1 MYSLAWPWVLLA
13 LPLPI
18 IVRKLLPASRSIAEA
33 GLRVPTLRGFETLKD
48 RSDAEQL
55 LNWRFWVAVLAWLLL
70 VVAAARPER
79 IGDEIDVPVS
89 GRNLML
95 AVDLSGSMDQKDF
108 ELGSRRV
115 DRLTATKAVASDFI
129 ARREGDRIGLILF
142 GERAYL
148 QVPLTLDRETVK
160 VLLLEAFIGL
170 AGEKTA
176 IGDAITLAVRR
187 VHEQPDEAGEQ
198 VLVLL
203 TDGANTAGEVD
214 PLKAAELAQQ
224 VGLRIYTI
232 GIGAEQLEVSSL
244 IGGRR
249 SINPSADLDEA
260 TLTQIADLTGG
271 RYFRATDTASLQD
284 IYRLVDELE
293 PVEEPESGFRPVQ
306 SLYYYPLGAAFAL
319 ATLLSLVS
327 LLHELRVR
335 LTVRRSL
342 KVRSECRLT
351 FTGCVPNGCW
361 LSRWW
366 SWSPF
371 CWDVATWARAI
382 GSRSLIAR

>member
-1 MYSLAWPWVLLA
+1 MWSLAWPWALLT

-18 IVRKLLPASRSIAEA
+18 LANRFLPETSSLQDA
-33 GLRVPTLRGFETLKD
+33 GLRVPRLGGFAVLAD
-48 RSDAEQL
+48 RSHAEQL
-55 LNWRFWVAVLAWLLL
+55 LSWKLWIAAVAWLLL

-79 IGDEIDVPVS
+79 IGDELEVPVS

-108 ELGSRRV
+108 ELGARRV

-129 ARREGDRIGLILF
+129 SRREGDRIGLILF

-176 IGDAITLAVRR
+176 IGDAITLAVKLI
-187 VHEQPDEAGEQ
+187 HDLEEDPGEQ
-198 VLVLL
+198 VLILL
-203 TDGANTAGEVD
+203 TDGANTAGEVQ
-214 PLKAAELAQQ
+214 PMKAAQLAQQ

-249 SINPSADLDEA
+249 NINPSADLDEE
-260 TLTQIADLTGG
+260 TLTGIAELTGG
-271 RYFRATDTASLQD
+271 RYFRAKDTAGLQD

-293 PVEEPESGFRPVQ
+293 PVEEPEAGFRPVK
-306 SLYYYPLGAAFAL
+306 SLFHVPLAGAFAL
-319 ATLLSLVS
+319 AAFLVLSNLLQSVLA
-327 LLHELRVR
+327 
-335 LTVRRSL
+335 RRAS
-342 KVRSECRLT
+342 KVQIDA
-351 FTGCVPNGCW
+351 G
-361 LSRWW
+361 
-366 SWSPF
+366 
-371 CWDVATWARAI
+371 
-382 GSRSLIAR
+382 

>member
-1 MYSLAWPWVLLA
+1 MWSLAWPWALVA
-13 LPLPI
+13 LPLPLL
-18 IVRKLLPASRSIAEA
+18 VRRLLPEARGLSEA
-33 GLRVPTLRGFETLKD
+33 GLKVPSLSGFATLRD
-48 RSDAEQL
+48 RSEAEKL
-55 LNWRFWVAVLAWLLL
+55 LNWRTWIAVLAWLLL
-70 VVAAARPER
+70 VLAAARPER
-79 IGDEIDVPVS
+79 VGDELDVPVA

-108 ELGSRRV
+108 ELGNRRV

-148 QVPLTLDRETVK
+148 QVPLTLDRDTVRT
-160 VLLLEAFIGL
+160 LLLEAEIGL

-187 VHEQPDEAGEQ
+187 VHEQAVEAGEQ

-203 TDGANTAGEVD
+203 TDGANTAGEVE

-232 GIGAEQLEVSSL
+232 GIGADQMEVSSL

-249 SINPSADLDEA
+249 NINPSADLDEA
-260 TLTQIADLTGG
+260 TLTSIADQTGG

-293 PVEEPESGFRPVQ
+293 PVEEPESGFRPVK
-306 SLYYYPLGAAFAL
+306 SYYYWPLAAAFVL
-319 ATLLSLVS
+319 AGVLCVAGLPWTLF
-327 LLHELRVR
+327 VR
-335 LTVRRSL
+335 H
-342 KVRSECRLT
+342 
-351 FTGCVPNGCW
+351 
-361 LSRWW
+361 
-366 SWSPF
+366 
-371 CWDVATWARAI
+371 RA
-382 GSRSLIAR
+382 GAQTHAG

>member
-1 MYSLAWPWVLLA
+1 MWSLAWPWALIA
-13 LPLPI
+13 LPLPWL
-18 IVRKLLPASRSIAEA
+18 VYRMLPEALGLSEA
-33 GLRVPTLRGFETLKD
+33 GLRVPNLSSFETLKD

-55 LNWRFWVAVLAWLLL
+55 LNWRVWIAVLAWCLL
-70 VVAAARPER
+70 VLAAARPER
-79 IGDEIDVPVS
+79 IGDELDVPVA

-108 ELGSRRV
+108 EMAGRRV

-148 QVPLTLDRETVK
+148 QVPLTLDRDTVK
-160 VLLLEAFIGL
+160 ILLLEAEIGL

-187 VHEQPDEAGEQ
+187 VHEQKKDVGEQ

-203 TDGANTAGEVD
+203 TDGANTAGEVQ

-232 GIGAEQLEVSSL
+232 GIGAESMDVSSL
-244 IGGRR
+244 VGGRR
-249 SINPSADLDEA
+249 AINPSADLDEA
-260 TLTQIADLTGG
+260 TLTQIAQLTGG

-284 IYRLVDELE
+284 IYALVDELE
-293 PVEEPESGFRPVQ
+293 PVEEPESGFRPVK
-306 SLYYYPLGAAFAL
+306 SYYFWPLGAALGLVGLLCLAAL
-319 ATLLSLVS
+319 LQRAL
-327 LLHELRVR
+327 
-335 LTVRRSL
+335 VRRG
-342 KVRSECRLT
+342 SEVQAHA
-351 FTGCVPNGCW
+351 G
-361 LSRWW
+361 
-366 SWSPF
+366 
-371 CWDVATWARAI
+371 
-382 GSRSLIAR
+382 

>member
-1 MYSLAWPWVLLA
+1 MLRDHSRTAA
-13 LPLPI
+13 LQ
-18 IVRKLLPASRSIAEA
+18 S
-33 GLRVPTLRGFETLKD
+33 
-48 RSDAEQL
+48 
-55 LNWRFWVAVLAWLLL
+55 WRFWVAAIAWALLL
-70 VVAAARPER
+70 LAAARPER
-79 IGDEIDVPVS
+79 MGDELEVPVS

-129 ARREGDRIGLILF
+129 SRREGDRIGLILF

-160 VLLLEAFIGL
+160 ILLLEAFIGL

-176 IGDAITLAVRR
+176 IGDAITLAVKRI
-187 VHEQPDEAGEQ
+187 HEQAVAAGEQ

-203 TDGANTAGEVD
+203 TDGANTAGEVE

-249 SINPSADLDEA
+249 RINPSADLDEE
-260 TLTQIADLTGG
+260 TLTKIAELTGG
-271 RYFRATDTASLQD
+271 RYFRAKDTAALQE
-284 IYRLVDELE
+284 IYQLVDELE
-293 PVEEPESGFRPVQ
+293 PVEEPESGFRPVK
-306 SLYYYPLGAAFAL
+306 SYFYVPLTVAFAL
-319 ATLLSLVS
+319 AAFLCVSS
-327 LLHELRVR
+327 LLRSVGLNRV
-335 LTVRRSL
+335 TEVQ
-342 KVRSECRLT
+342 T
-351 FTGCVPNGCW
+351 DAG
-361 LSRWW
+361 
-366 SWSPF
+366 
-371 CWDVATWARAI
+371 
-382 GSRSLIAR
+382 

>member
-1 MYSLAWPWVLLA
+1 MWSLAWPWALLA
-13 LPLPI
+13 LPLPWL
-18 IVRKLLPASRSIAEA
+18 VNRLLPEAVGLSEA
-33 GLRVPTLRGFETLKD
+33 GLRVPNLSNFETLKD

-55 LNWRFWVAVLAWLLL
+55 LNWRVWVAVLAWILL
-70 VVAAARPER
+70 VLAAARPER
-79 IGDEIDVPVS
+79 IGDELDVPVA

-108 ELGSRRV
+108 ELAGRRV

-148 QVPLTLDRETVK
+148 QVPLTLDRDTVK
-160 VLLLEAFIGL
+160 ILLLEAEIGL

-187 VHEQPDEAGEQ
+187 VHEQKEDAGEQ

-203 TDGANTAGEVD
+203 TDGANTAGEVQ

-232 GIGAEQLEVSSL
+232 GIGAESMDVSSL

-249 SINPSADLDEA
+249 AINPSADLDEA
-260 TLTQIADLTGG
+260 TLTQIAQLTGG

-284 IYRLVDELE
+284 IYALVDELE
-293 PVEEPESGFRPVQ
+293 PVEEPESGFRPVK
-306 SLYYYPLGAAFAL
+306 SYYFWPLTAALGLVGLLCSVALLQRAL
-319 ATLLSLVS
+319 A
-327 LLHELRVR
+327 
-335 LTVRRSL
+335 RRRTE
-342 KVRSECRLT
+342 VQAHA
-351 FTGCVPNGCW
+351 G
-361 LSRWW
+361 
-366 SWSPF
+366 
-371 CWDVATWARAI
+371 
-382 GSRSLIAR
+382 

>member
-1 MYSLAWPWVLLA
+1 MWSLAWPWALLA
-13 LPLPI
+13 LPLPVI
-18 IVRKLLPASRSIAEA
+18 ARKLMSESPTLQDA
-33 GLRVPTLRGFETLKD
+33 GLKVPSLSFFSTLTR
-48 RSDAEQL
+48 RPDAEQL
-55 LNWRFWVAVLAWLLL
+55 LSWRFWLAALAWVLL

-79 IGDEIDVPVS
+79 IGDELDVPVS

-108 ELGSRRV
+108 ELGNRRV

-129 ARREGDRIGLILF
+129 SRREGDRIGLILF

-160 VLLLEAFIGL
+160 ILLLEAFIGL

-176 IGDAITLAVRR
+176 IGDAITLAVKRI
-187 VHEQPDEAGEQ
+187 HDQEADASEQ

-203 TDGANTAGEVD
+203 TDGANTAGEID
-214 PLKAAELAQQ
+214 PMKAAQLAQQ

-249 SINPSADLDEA
+249 NINPSADLDEE
-260 TLTQIADLTGG
+260 TLTGIAEMTGG
-271 RYFRATDTASLQD
+271 RYFRAKDTAGLQD

-293 PVEEPESGFRPVQ
+293 PVDEPEAGFRPVK
-306 SLYYYPLGAAFAL
+306 SLYYWPLGGAFAL
-319 ATLLSLVS
+319 AGLMAIIS
-327 LLHELRVR
+327 LLQGLA
-335 LTVRRSL
+335 VRR
-342 KVRSECRLT
+342 
-351 FTGCVPNGCW
+351 
-361 LSRWW
+361 LSG
-366 SWSPF
+366 
-371 CWDVATWARAI
+371 AEANA
-382 GSRSLIAR
+382 G